1 MNFRIIEMHWFCVLY
16 DPEGKLVCGSFDDT
30 AGAAMAIA
38 WVGAHAPDGTPTP
51 DGTRE
56 VMSAAEW
63 DREIAKLKKPK

>member
-1 MNFRIIEMHWFCVLY
+1 V
-16 DPEGKLVCGSFDDT
+16 
-30 AGAAMAIA
+30 A
-38 WVGAHAPDGTPTP
+38 AHAPDGTPTP